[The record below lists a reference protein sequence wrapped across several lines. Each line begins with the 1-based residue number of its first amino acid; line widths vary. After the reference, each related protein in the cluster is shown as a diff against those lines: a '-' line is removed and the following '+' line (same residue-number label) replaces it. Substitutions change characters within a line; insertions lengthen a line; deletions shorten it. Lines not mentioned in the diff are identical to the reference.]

1 VDTTGEQRALRF
13 SIAMASLTGVA
24 GIVSGMTTGSQ
35 AMLFDGMYSFVD
47 VPVTLLSLAVSKL
60 LARERSP
67 RFQYGYFHLEPLVA
81 ALGGAILAFACV
93 YAIVNAIT
101 DLMTGGHVV
110 LFGIA
115 GLWAALL
122 GICGMEMALYT
133 ARKARALNSNLL
145 VLDSRGWIITAAL
158 SFALLLSFVLGA
170 VIQRTALRAWTP
182 YVDPL
187 LLLIIALSL
196 LPMPALT
203 VIRAMREILQVAPGD
218 LDRLVRDIM
227 DELVARYAFADYSS
241 HVAKIGRTR
250 FVDIHVLVST
260 QHGLSVAGAD
270 GIRVEVASRLRQR
283 WPEYWLTINFT
294 ADRAWM

>member
-1 VDTTGEQRALRF
+1 VDTTGEQRALKF
-13 SIAMASLTGVA
+13 SITMTSLTGVA

-60 LARERSP
+60 LARERSH

-81 ALGGAILAFACV
+81 ALGGAILTFACV
-93 YAIVNAIT
+93 YAIVNAVT
-101 DLMTGGHVV
+101 DLMTGGHIVRY
-110 LFGIA
+110 GAAAI
-115 GLWAALL
+115 WAAAL
-122 GICGMEMALYT
+122 GICGMVMAFYA
-133 ARKARALNSNLL
+133 ARKARALDSNLL
-145 VLDSRGWIITAAL
+145 AVDSRGWIITAIL

-203 VIRAMREILQVAPGD
+203 VTRAVREILQVAPDD
-218 LDRLVRDIM
+218 LDRLVREIM
-227 DELVARYAFADYSS
+227 DELVARYAFVDYSS

-250 FVDIHVLVST
+250 FVDIHVLVSA
-260 QHGLSVAGAD
+260 QHGLSVACAD
-270 GIRVEVASRLRQR
+270 RMRGEVASRLRKH

-294 ADRAWM
+294 TDRTWM